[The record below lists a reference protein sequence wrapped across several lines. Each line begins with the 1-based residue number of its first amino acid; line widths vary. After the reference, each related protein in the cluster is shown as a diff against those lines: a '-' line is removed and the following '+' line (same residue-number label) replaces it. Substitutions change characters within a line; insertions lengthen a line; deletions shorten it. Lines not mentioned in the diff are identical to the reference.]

1 MSNLQA
7 ALQNLPHGVEF
18 RFVDELFALEPG
30 KKATGRYLIK
40 ADAHF
45 LRGHFPDR
53 PMMPGVLL
61 VEAIAQVAGI
71 AAQTDP
77 LVPVMDDLR
86 LTAIRNVKVYGAA
99 LPGELLLIESEVQGR
114 MDNLVL
120 ASGKVSVAGRVLAE
134 GQVTLSGGT
143 KS

>member
-1 MSNLQA
+1 
-7 ALQNLPHGVEF
+7 
-18 RFVDELFALEPG
+18 
-30 KKATGRYLIK
+30 
-40 ADAHF
+40 
-45 LRGHFPDR
+45 
-53 PMMPGVLL
+53 MMPGVLL

-77 LVPVMDDLR
+77 LVPVLDDLR

-99 LPGELLLIESEVQGR
+99 LPGELLLIESEIQGR

-120 ASGKVSVAGRVLAE
+120 ASGKVSVDGRVLAE

>member
-1 MSNLQA
+1 
-7 ALQNLPHGVEF
+7 
-18 RFVDELFALEPG
+18 
-30 KKATGRYLIK
+30 
-40 ADAHF
+40 
-45 LRGHFPDR
+45 
-53 PMMPGVLL
+53 MMPGVLL

-77 LVPVMDDLR
+77 QVPAMDDLR
-86 LTAIRNVKVYGAA
+86 LTAIRNMKVYGAA

-114 MDNLVL
+114 MNNLVL